1 MSAQAASNAA
11 FALTGSRKHTH
22 SDSSGS
28 SDVGCCDAG
37 SAAETPAAP
46 VHSSKKARKRA
57 PAENLD
63 GLVDQLLE
71 LFEGDEA
78 DVDEVKAAM
87 AAYTPDR
94 EDWCKYEH
102 WDNHKYT
109 RNLVHKGNGKFNLI
123 MLCWNTGQASSI
135 HDHAGAHCFMKLMH
149 GKLQEDLYPCDEHV
163 KEGEPMVPC
172 QTCEAV
178 EGDVCYISDEVG
190 LHRVSNPSHTEGAVS
205 LHLYSP
211 PFQFCKSYCDR
222 QGIARKSGAMT
233 FHSEYGTKCTF
244 GDKQKVIK
252 ERAAAKEESK

>member
-1 MSAQAASNAA
+1 MSTL
-11 FALTGSRKHTH
+11 LTIVGVARARRGPGSRKHTH

-123 MLCWNTGQASSI
+123 MLCWNTGQARCVR
-135 HDHAGAHCFMKLMH
+135 ACFAAAAAR
-149 GKLQEDLYPCDEHV
+149 PC
-163 KEGEPMVPC
+163 
-172 QTCEAV
+172 
-178 EGDVCYISDEVG
+178 
-190 LHRVSNPSHTEGAVS
+190 
-205 LHLYSP
+205 
-211 PFQFCKSYCDR
+211 FC
-222 QGIARKSGAMT
+222 APSGA
-233 FHSEYGTKCTF
+233 
-244 GDKQKVIK
+244 
-252 ERAAAKEESK
+252 AAP